1 MAIERKP
8 IVIDAPWNE
17 IYSKGYVYDN
27 LEIDQDMVKLI
38 SNHGRS
44 VELPYIRYLETSIL
58 HDIDR
63 VSGLVSMSENHFN
76 DCTIFNP
83 IGEYVYS
90 KDCVPQYEEIYL
102 KRYDEPDNIDI
113 YKTQMYPDT
122 DDIFCYI
129 STDSIDF

>member
-8 IVIDAPWNE
+8 IIIDTPWDS

-27 LEIDQDMVKLI
+27 PEIDQDMVKLI

-58 HDIDR
+58 HDTDR
-63 VSGLVSMSENHFN
+63 VLGLVSMSENHSN

-83 IGEYVYS
+83 VGKYVYS
-90 KDCVPQYEEIYL
+90 KDRVSQYEETYL
-102 KRYDEPDNIDI
+102 KRYDKLGNLDI
-113 YKTQMYPDT
+113 YQTRMYPDK
-122 DDIFCYI
+122 DDIFCHV
-129 STDSIDF
+129 STNSIDF